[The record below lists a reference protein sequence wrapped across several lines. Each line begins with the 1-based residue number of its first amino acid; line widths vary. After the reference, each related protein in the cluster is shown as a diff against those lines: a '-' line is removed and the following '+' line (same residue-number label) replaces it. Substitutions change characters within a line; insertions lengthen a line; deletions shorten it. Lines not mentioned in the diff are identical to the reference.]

1 MAISPNLLDEK
12 FMNEVSLFE
21 RAIDRKLS
29 TLKVSAG
36 GSVNVDPPNTMTST
50 HFSILKNRY
59 LEAGWKD
66 VVWNSD
72 QREGDWLSFKA

>member
-1 MAISPNLLDEK
+1 MAISPHLLNEN
-12 FMNEVSLFE
+12 FMEEVSLFE
-21 RAIDRKLS
+21 KAIDRKLS

-36 GSVNVDPPNTMTST
+36 GSINVDPPSTMTST

-66 VVWNSD
+66 VYM
-72 QREGDWLSFKA
+72 EF